1 MSIHSGQRTHE
12 TVVPHAVSVP
22 SKPPPSLDLQGTSAN
37 FHPNTC
43 LHLCP
48 GAHSTHQNPHHLPT
62 QEAGEKCGKLIPLEV
77 AQPVTD
83 GSGGIDTPPPSF
95 PWWDSSEIP
104 ELHGIIGLCPSCP
117 QLVTCT
123 LILVSGSA
131 SGRAQSKTEP
141 QWDTVGK
148 SWGRSFFLC
157 VGHSQPV
164 ASICTGCL
172 SIS

>member
-1 MSIHSGQRTHE
+1 MKQLCHMLS
-12 TVVPHAVSVP
+12 VS
-22 SKPPPSLDLQGTSAN
+22 PPSHHPPRTFRAHQPTSIPTPACTFAQGLA
-37 FHPNTC
+37 
-43 LHLCP
+43 L
-48 GAHSTHQNPHHLPT
+48 STHQNPHHPPT
-62 QEAGEKCGKLIPLEV
+62 QQAGEKCGKLIPLGV

-123 LILVSGSA
+123 WILVSGSA

-148 SWGRSFFLC
+148 SWGRSFFC
-157 VGHSQPV
+157 V
-164 ASICTGCL
+164 
-172 SIS
+172 